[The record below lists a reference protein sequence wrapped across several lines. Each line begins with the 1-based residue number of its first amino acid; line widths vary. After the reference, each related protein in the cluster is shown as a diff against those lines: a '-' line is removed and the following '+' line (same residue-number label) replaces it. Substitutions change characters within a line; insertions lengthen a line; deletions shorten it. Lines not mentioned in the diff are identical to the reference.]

1 MMLSSLL
8 QRAAAASLP
17 GTPIHESP
25 PPNDGGPHGGPVP
38 QLYSEAQLCLP
49 ETMGRPAE
57 ASGIVGDLLDAGSS
71 EARVRLVRGMLHA
84 IGFEWLGYG
93 TVSYLRG
100 QPWPLS
106 FFTGY
111 ANQAWVQRYFSQ
123 RHYEVDTR
131 YRDAP
136 ASSLPLLWEIDQLEA
151 SPANPDASGRR
162 RRFLDDLRANGIRS
176 GLFLRLASPTHV
188 NEHTVISLSSSA
200 PSRGWITDS
209 VVGQSLML
217 SLSVHEYLSRH
228 ARVPAAPPAARAEMS
243 GMSTTQQYI
252 LEHLL
257 QGRSDKEIAYRL
269 HLSAHTVDYH
279 MRQLRRRF
287 AARNRVQLVNAA
299 TQSPYA
305 ESNFGTIEQ
314 T

>member
-17 GTPIHESP
+17 RTPVHESP
-25 PPNDGGPHGGPVP
+25 PPDDSGLHGAAAP

-49 ETMGRPAE
+49 ETMGRHADT
-57 ASGIVGDLLDAGSS
+57 SGIVGDLLGAGSS

-84 IGFEWLGYG
+84 IGFEWLDYG

-111 ANQAWVQRYFSQ
+111 ANQEWAQRYFSQ

-136 ASSLPLLWEIDQLEA
+136 ASSLPLLWDVDQLEA

-162 RRFLDDLRANGIRS
+162 RRFLDDLRASGVKS

-209 VVGQSLML
+209 VIGQSLML

-243 GMSTTQQYI
+243 GMSATQQYI

-299 TQSPYA
+299 TQSQFG
-305 ESNFGTIEQ
+305 ESNFGTVG
-314 T
+314 